1 MKRTCTALL
10 RRVASTRPT
19 TCINR
24 RGAASLQHRV
34 LFNAEPAHAWR
45 ATFCTEAK
53 AESTPA
59 AEEAEAAAGGEG
71 DAPAEKTPED
81 IIADLEAEVKELQDS
96 RLRLL
101 AEMEN
106 VRKIARNDV
115 ERAQKFAAK
124 VRTSSSCRLDLFS
137 SCVSF
142 LLFRVLTVHMAC
154 DIRRSSP
161 RACLTSRTTWTGPW
175 SVYQKTPARTVTSCW
190 STSTRV

>member
-81 IIADLEAEVKELQDS
+81 IIADLEAEVKELQDKAAAEREAI
-96 RLRLL
+96 RLKAEKEMQQVL
-101 AEMEN
+101 AMQ
-106 VRKIARNDV
+106 VR
-115 ERAQKFAAK
+115 
-124 VRTSSSCRLDLFS
+124 
-137 SCVSF
+137 
-142 LLFRVLTVHMAC
+142 
-154 DIRRSSP
+154 
-161 RACLTSRTTWTGPW
+161 
-175 SVYQKTPARTVTSCW
+175 
-190 STSTRV
+190 